1 MITQEG
7 EVVSREPL
15 SGSKN
20 IYYWEPGSTNG
31 VREATIQITNGKVT
45 SGPTDVLFTIK
56 TSSTTDRVYK
66 VESMTYGEEGFVE
79 VTGTHV
85 PLTSDNKLA
94 ILHKVDPTKATY
106 MDVFEVVE

>member
-1 MITQEG
+1 
-7 EVVSREPL
+7 
-15 SGSKN
+15 
-20 IYYWEPGSTNG
+20 
-31 VREATIQITNGKVT
+31 
-45 SGPTDVLFTIK
+45 
-56 TSSTTDRVYK
+56 
-66 VESMTYGEEGFVE
+66 MTYGEEGFVE